1 MKTIIHSAILLLT
14 MTSCNVDP
22 GPTYRPHASAYSS
35 GEMAKQIITALQHVS
50 PQEYVALF
58 PTLQEFHQMMG
69 RNSVFY
75 GESLPA
81 AKQEFASTYQNH
93 LIPAVKESFD
103 RIIREGNKKG
113 IKWNNIRFE
122 RIESSEIM
130 GQQFGQAQ
138 VVIVFTANGKPYTLS
153 LKKALIM
160 NAQWK
165 ISQFIE
171 LI

>member
-22 GPTYRPHASAYSS
+22 GPTYRPYASANSS
-35 GEMAKQIITALQHVS
+35 EEIAKQIITALQHVS
-50 PQEYVALF
+50 SQEYVDLF

-69 RNSVFY
+69 KNSDFY
-75 GESLPA
+75 GESLSA
-81 AKQEFASTYQNH
+81 AKQEFADTYENH
-93 LIPAVKESFD
+93 LITTVKESFD
-103 RIIREGNKKG
+103 RIIREGNEKG
-113 IKWNNIRFE
+113 IKWNTIRFE
-122 RIESSEIM
+122 RIESSGIT
-130 GQQFGQAQ
+130 QDQFGQAQ
-138 VVIVFTANGKPYTLS
+138 VAIVFTANGKAYTLA

-165 ISQFIE
+165 VSQFIE